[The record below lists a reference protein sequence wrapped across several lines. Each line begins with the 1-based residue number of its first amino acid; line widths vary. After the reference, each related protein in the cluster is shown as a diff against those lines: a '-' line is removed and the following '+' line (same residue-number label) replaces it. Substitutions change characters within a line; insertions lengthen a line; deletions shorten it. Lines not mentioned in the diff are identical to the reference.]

1 MDPNIVFVLA
11 LGIGI
16 VAGLRALTAPAIV
29 SWAAH
34 LGWLNLDG
42 SPLAFMASPIA
53 AAVFTLLAL
62 VELVT
67 DLLPATPSRTAPV
80 PLTARI
86 TMGGLSGACLCAAS
100 SQPLLAGAALGALG
114 GVLGAFAGYQA
125 RTRLVRGFGVKD
137 ALVAIPEDLL
147 AIVCGFLIVTAG

>member
-1 MDPNIVFVLA
+1 MESNIVFVLA

-29 SWAAH
+29 SWAAY

-42 SPLAFMASPIA
+42 SPLAFMASLLA

-67 DLLPATPSRTAPV
+67 DLLPTTPSRTAPV

-86 TMGGLSGACLCAAS
+86 AMGGLAGACLCAAS
-100 SQPLLAGAALGALG
+100 AQPLLAGAALGALG
-114 GVLGAFAGYQA
+114 GVVGAFAGYQA
-125 RTRLVRGFGVKD
+125 RTRLVRGLGVRD
-137 ALVAIPEDLL
+137 AFVAIPEDLV
-147 AIVCGFLIVTAG
+147 AIGCAWLIVSVR